1 MATNPNNI
9 HLSQEDKQVLA
20 DLVDESGRELSEA
33 LQEAVTLY
41 LERLAPTSNKANGEQ
56 NFENERERAFLQAAG
71 TWADVDTDTLLAEM
85 YAQRLRSPRPEPQL

>member
-9 HLSQEDKQVLA
+9 HLSQEDKKVLA
-20 DLVDESGRELSEA
+20 DLVDESGKELSEA

-41 LERLAPTSNKANGEQ
+41 LERLAPPSKANGEQ
-56 NFENERERAFLQAAG
+56 SLENERERAFLQAAG
-71 TWADVDTDTLLAEM
+71 TWADVDTDTLLAEI